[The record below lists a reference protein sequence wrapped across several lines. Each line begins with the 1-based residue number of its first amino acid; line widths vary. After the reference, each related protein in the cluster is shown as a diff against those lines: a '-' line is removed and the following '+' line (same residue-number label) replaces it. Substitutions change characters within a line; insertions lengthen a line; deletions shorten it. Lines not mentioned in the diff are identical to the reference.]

1 MVFWALRHV
10 AVIVAIGV
18 GVLTYYGQGHVATP
32 AGSESAS
39 GAGVTEASS
48 AQGSAAQARAVS
60 PASRSITLRAGRNGH
75 FMLDARVDGTPVRF
89 LVDTGASAIILSQQD
104 ADRIGLRV
112 RKRDFTMRFHSANG
126 AVRAAPVVLRDLSVG
141 ALSLRNV
148 DAVVNEGAMGISLLG
163 MGFLRQLDG
172 YKVANDKLIL
182 YW

>member
-1 MVFWALRHV
+1 MIFWALRHV
-10 AVIVAIGV
+10 TVIIAIGV
-18 GVLTYYGQGHVATP
+18 AALAFHGRGHVDTP
-32 AGSESAS
+32 EGPKGVDAAAARSAR
-39 GAGVTEASS
+39 
-48 AQGSAAQARAVS
+48 GSAAQARAVS
-60 PASRSITLRAGRNGH
+60 PASRSMTLRAGRNGH

-89 LVDTGASAIILSQQD
+89 LVDTGASAIILSQRD
-104 ADRIGLRV
+104 ADRVGLRV
-112 RKRDFTMRFHSANG
+112 RERNFTMRFQSANG
-126 AVRAAPVVLRDLSVG
+126 VVRAAPVVLRELSVG